1 MKIRMALSTKHK
13 ERIVEM
19 MKQRTRNLAALL
31 ALILLLT
38 VGICLPATGESD
50 DPHRAYSGTTLNV
63 LLKEGYE
70 IEVMQTYYKD
80 FEEET
85 GIKVNIE
92 VYDESTTRQK
102 YILDVTSQTG
112 FYDITATSFWY
123 FPEYQINGWL
133 APIDDLIANHA
144 DPEWYH
150 PEDIPQS
157 AMDTFSADG
166 QHYCMP
172 QTIISGMAYYRKDI
186 LEKHGIEA
194 PKTTQDIMEMLP
206 VLKEKEP
213 DMIGIAERGAA
224 NFASLGT
231 YLGWA
236 WGYGAQLLDEN
247 YGVHANSP
255 EMVQAV
261 GDLVSL
267 IREYGPADAP
277 SLTFT
282 QMAEKYVSGNC
293 IFFFDTSG
301 HGSQIEDPTQSV
313 VNGKTGYAIL
323 EGPEGRPLQW
333 LYMEGLGINAYSQNK
348 EAAWLFLQWRMSR
361 ETTMKELTELARTDV
376 PSLYVLNS
384 PEYDEYA
391 ETNGITEYTT
401 LLQESWE
408 MADINYWPFI
418 PQFVEIGDAFMV
430 EVSAAI
436 AGTQD
441 VQTAL
446 DNAQRNIEQI
456 MQDAGY

>member
-1 MKIRMALSTKHK
+1 MKKRSHI
-13 ERIVEM
+13 
-19 MKQRTRNLAALL
+19 LAILTAFLVLFNVL
-31 ALILLLT
+31 A
-38 VGICLPATGESD
+38 CFPAIADEAT
-50 DPHRAYSGTTLNV
+50 DPHRAYAGTTLNV

-70 IEVMQTYYKD
+70 IEVMQKYYKD
-80 FEEET
+80 FEEAT
-85 GIKVNIE
+85 GVKVNIE

-102 YILDVTSQTG
+102 YILDVTSKTG

-133 APIDDLIANHA
+133 APIDDFIKDKA
-144 DPEWYH
+144 DAEWYH
-150 PEDIPQS
+150 AEDIPQS
-157 AMDTFSADG
+157 AMDTFAAG
-166 QHYCMP
+166 GVHYCMP

-186 LEKHGIEA
+186 FEKHELPI
-194 PKTTQDIMEMLP
+194 PKTTQDILDILP

-213 DMIGIAERGAA
+213 EMIGIAERGAA

-236 WGYGAQLLDEN
+236 WGYGAQLLDEG

-255 EMVQAV
+255 EMVEAV
-261 GDLVSL
+261 SDLVNL
-267 IREYGPADAP
+267 IRTYGPADAP
-277 SLTFT
+277 SLSFI
-282 QMAEKYVSGNC
+282 QMAEKYTSGNC
-293 IFFFDTSG
+293 CFFFDTSG
-301 HGSQIEDPTQSV
+301 HGSAIEDPTQSV

-323 EGPEGRPLQW
+323 QGPAGRDLQW

-376 PSLYVLNS
+376 PNLYILNS
-384 PEYDEYA
+384 PEYAAYA
-391 ETNGITEYTT
+391 EKNGITEYTT
-401 LLQESWE
+401 LLQASWE
-408 MADINYWPFI
+408 MADIKYWPFI
-418 PQFVEIGDAFMV
+418 PQFVEIGDAFMI

-446 DNAQRNIEQI
+446 NNAQRSIEQI